1 MTGTAIQRYLEVKNF
16 DLIFEN
22 LQKIEKTQRFIRM
35 KILISFLVGMSIS
48 GTVRDRRS
56 VPQMAEG
63 PPGMIV
69 APSGAVYKPEECG
82 MDGNGDGW
90 CAGESVPAEYFIEKE
105 KLKKNKKVKRSF
117 IIKSNLWVRRS
128 H

>member
-1 MTGTAIQRYLEVKNF
+1 
-16 DLIFEN
+16 
-22 LQKIEKTQRFIRM
+22 M
-35 KILISFLVGMSIS
+35 KILISFMVGMSIS

-105 KLKKNKKVKRSF
+105 KLKKNKKVERSL
-117 IIKSNLWVRRS
+117 IGSIRQ
-128 H
+128 

>member
-1 MTGTAIQRYLEVKNF
+1 
-16 DLIFEN
+16 
-22 LQKIEKTQRFIRM
+22 M
-35 KILISFLVGMSIS
+35 KILISFMVGMSIS

-56 VPQMAEG
+56 VPQMADG

-105 KLKKNKKVKRSF
+105 KLKKNKKVKRSLHNC
-117 IIKSNLWVRRS
+117 IMSARQYNSQSSSQNDLRYLISDVTSLGPKI
-128 H
+128 

>member
-22 LQKIEKTQRFIRM
+22 SQKFGKTQRFIKM
-35 KILISFLVGMSIS
+35 KILISFLVGMSVS

-105 KLKKNKKVKRSF
+105 KLKKNKKVGK
-117 IIKSNLWVRRS
+117 
-128 H
+128 

>member
-1 MTGTAIQRYLEVKNF
+1 MTGTAIQRYLEVQNF
-16 DLIFEN
+16 YLIFEN
-22 LQKIEKTQRFIRM
+22 SQKFSLKFEKNQRFITM
-35 KILISFLVGMSIS
+35 KILISLMIGISIS
-48 GTVRDRRS
+48 GTVRERRS

-105 KLKKNKKVKRSF
+105 KLKKNKKVEGSL
-117 IIKSNLWVRRS
+117 IA
-128 H
+128 

>member
-1 MTGTAIQRYLEVKNF
+1 
-16 DLIFEN
+16 
-22 LQKIEKTQRFIRM
+22 M
-35 KILISFLVGMSIS
+35 KILISLVVGFSI
-48 GTVRDRRS
+48 GVTVRETRTIRS

-105 KLKKNKKVKRSF
+105 KLKKNKKV
-117 IIKSNLWVRRS
+117 
-128 H
+128 

>member
-1 MTGTAIQRYLEVKNF
+1 
-16 DLIFEN
+16 
-22 LQKIEKTQRFIRM
+22 M
-35 KILISFLVGMSIS
+35 KILISFMVGMSIS

-105 KLKKNKKVKRSF
+105 KLKKNKKVKRSLIRIQTVKLKIPGKLF
-117 IIKSNLWVRRS
+117 LKVGCRTSVTFNIGTNR
-128 H
+128 